1 MKRRINFMCII
12 LTVITILETVALS
25 ATVFYGILTKEV
37 IEDLKNSADV
47 MIESDAWN
55 IVSGTASP
63 CGRSGFGENYADRG
77 SGD

>member
-47 MIESDAWN
+47 RGAAVFRKVRN
-55 IVSGTASP
+55 IVAVHDD
-63 CGRSGFGENYADRG
+63 FAMQI
-77 SGD
+77 